1 MCVVSGD
8 PTQDAFAAYFR
19 PEDDTPI
26 TTEPAAQRSDAPT
39 GRLFRSSGAPET
51 AAIPALKPDQ
61 RSKLR
66 TVQIRTDAPAAA
78 ADATV
83 TSSTTPAAPE
93 ARMARSERRSTR
105 DREST
110 AGPGMRP
117 LAVFIVVVGGSLIVG
132 ALDVLLGAGLGP
144 IWGMAL
150 VLLAGLAGARV
161 RRGDGVYAVT
171 APAIA
176 ALAAVLTVAQF
187 DLGGS
192 AGSLFDRVVVAFFAL
207 GDNWLWIAG
216 ATALAGLLV
225 AIRSRR
231 R

>member
-8 PTQDAFAAYFR
+8 ATQDAFAAYFR
-19 PEDDTPI
+19 PEDDTPLAN
-26 TTEPAAQRSDAPT
+26 EPAVQRSDAPT

-78 ADATV
+78 ATTAA
-83 TSSTTPAAPE
+83 TTPAAPE
-93 ARMARSERRSTR
+93 ARMARPERRSTR
-105 DREST
+105 DRGAT
-110 AGPGMRP
+110 GPGMKP

-144 IWGMAL
+144 IWGIAL

-216 ATALAGLLV
+216 ATTLAGLLV
-225 AIRSRR
+225 AVRSRR